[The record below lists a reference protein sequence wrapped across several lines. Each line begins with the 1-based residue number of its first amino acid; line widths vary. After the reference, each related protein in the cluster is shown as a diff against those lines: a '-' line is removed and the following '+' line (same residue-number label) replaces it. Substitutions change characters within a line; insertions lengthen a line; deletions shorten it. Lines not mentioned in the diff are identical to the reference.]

1 MEHLLELVSLAL
13 TVVTIIISVDV
24 VLHWIPNVRRSLSS
38 RQAFT
43 AEEWLILGVC
53 VSFIGSSLDNTY
65 WLTAWSSFYID
76 RSSTLTAQLMENGY
90 LANIPFRQ
98 FSGIFAAFCHMNA
111 AVLYSASGTKRL
123 RTTMLIALSLGILYS
138 MLLIFIT
145 PV

>member
-24 VLHWIPNVRRSLSS
+24 VIHWIPSVRRSLSS

-53 VSFIGSSLDNTY
+53 VSFVGGSLDNAY
-65 WLTAWSSFYID
+65 WLTAWSSHYMD
-76 RSSTLTAQLMENGY
+76 SESVLTAQLMENGY

-123 RTTMLIALSLGILYS
+123 RATMVIAISLGILYS
-138 MLLIFIT
+138 LLLIFLA
-145 PV
+145 